1 MRAPPTKQHEV
12 IDLSAYR
19 AKKRPVRGRKAVP
32 KAANDEEL
40 IETITYHL
48 LMAARA
54 IEARQR

>member
-1 MRAPPTKQHEV
+1 MRKPTKPYEV

-19 AKKRPVRGRKAVP
+19 EKKQPTKSRNAAAR
-32 KAANDEEL
+32 AANDEKL

-54 IEARQR
+54 IQERRQ